1 MQADDGAHRQH
12 AHRAPDERLDDL
24 ARPCDGR
31 RLVTDV
37 VHHDVLQAVL
47 LDILLELGH
56 DPVERLLA
64 RAHLRERVGLA
75 VAHREHG
82 RELDEVAQ
90 QRRRVADAPAPLQ
103 ERERFGREQE
113 AGGLDAAQRSRG
125 ASRQV
130 LARVARGHRVEH
142 RPRFVVAARRG
153 IHDDV
158 GEVDV
163 ARLHGSGGAHG
174 ALVGSRQLR
183 RDEDAQHLV
192 ARARRLLEH
201 GFQRVLGRLA
211 GRGDVVHHVV
221 DVGVERVQIH
231 LRVRVFASLAVHE
244 QGDHVDAGFARHV
257 GGNGGDRIGEYLD
270 HDILPRDMGAQAP
283 SNKSRILVPY
293 AMPRSFTT
301 RSRRRSKRPYSRPT
315 G

>member
-1 MQADDGAHRQH
+1 M
-12 AHRAPDERLDDL
+12 
-24 ARPCDGR
+24 
-31 RLVTDV
+31 
-37 VHHDVLQAVL
+37 
-47 LDILLELGH
+47 
-56 DPVERLLA
+56 
-64 RAHLRERVGLA
+64 
-75 VAHREHG
+75 
-82 RELDEVAQ
+82 
-90 QRRRVADAPAPLQ
+90 Q

-113 AGGLDAAQRSRG
+113 AGGLDAAQRRRC
-125 ASRQV
+125 ASCQV

-174 ALVGSRQLR
+174 ALVGPRQLR
-183 RDEDAQHLV
+183 RDEDAQ
-192 ARARRLLEH
+192 
-201 GFQRVLGRLA
+201 
-211 GRGDVVHHVV
+211 HVV

-270 HDILPRDMGAQAP
+270 HDILP
-283 SNKSRILVPY
+283 
-293 AMPRSFTT
+293 
-301 RSRRRSKRPYSRPT
+301 
-315 G
+315 